1 MAGQD
6 RKWTTARRVRW
17 LAALALVL
25 LVAGGV
31 AAVVLVQPELSDA
44 RDRVDTTWTP
54 LRAPLAARYTAL
66 TGVAQTFAAAGA
78 GERAVTAELNS
89 TLERWSKLALRGD
102 AHTDPGAEAS
112 TANELEALARR
123 VRANMLASDRLKTN
137 APLAE
142 AFAKYDQTIAPAP
155 AVVAYNKAARAY
167 EDQREG
173 TIHGIVAGILGYEGR
188 PQLVFGP

>member
-17 LAALALVL
+17 LVAIAVVL
-25 LVAGGV
+25 LVAGSV
-31 AAVVLVQPELSDA
+31 AAVVLVQPDLSEA
-44 RDRVDTTWTP
+44 RDRVDAAWTP

-66 TGVAQTFAAAGA
+66 DGVAQTMTAAGA
-78 GERAVTAELNS
+78 GDRAVTKDLDA
-89 TLERWSKLALRGD
+89 TLARWSKLALRGD
-102 AHTDPGAEAS
+102 AHTDPGAEAA

-123 VRANMLASDRLKTN
+123 VRANVQGSDKLKTN
-137 APLAE
+137 VVLNDAI
-142 AFAKYDQTIAPAP
+142 AKYDQTIAPAP
-155 AVVAYNKAARAY
+155 AVVAYNRAARAY

-173 TIHGIVAGILGYEGR
+173 TIHSLVATALGFDGR